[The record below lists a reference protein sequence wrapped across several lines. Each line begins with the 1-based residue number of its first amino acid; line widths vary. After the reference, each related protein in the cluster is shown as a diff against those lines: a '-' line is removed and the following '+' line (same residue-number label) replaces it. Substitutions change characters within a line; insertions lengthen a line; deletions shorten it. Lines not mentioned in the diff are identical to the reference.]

1 MAYSGVV
8 GCNAWGGAGNEQVM
22 SKPNAAASVDAATDR
37 FEQLFRSHH
46 ATVVAYVRRRAP
58 GAAVDDVVG
67 ETFLVAWR
75 RLDRVPDEELP
86 WLLGVAR
93 NVLATNRRGAL
104 RHRALTLRLGSAS
117 AQRGAPGAVEAGAS
131 GASDRVDGPLSVAL
145 AKLAPKDRE
154 ALTLIAWDGLQ
165 PNEAAL
171 VLGEA
176 PGTFR
181 VRLHRARRR
190 LRRLLEERSEP
201 VQPASEP
208 RLRVEETTHD

>member
-1 MAYSGVV
+1 
-8 GCNAWGGAGNEQVM
+8 
-22 SKPNAAASVDAATDR
+22 
-37 FEQLFRSHH
+37 
-46 ATVVAYVRRRAP
+46 
-58 GAAVDDVVG
+58 
-67 ETFLVAWR
+67 
-75 RLDRVPDEELP
+75 
-86 WLLGVAR
+86 
-93 NVLATNRRGAL
+93 
-104 RHRALTLRLGSAS
+104 
-117 AQRGAPGAVEAGAS
+117 
-131 GASDRVDGPLSVAL
+131 VAL

-190 LRRLLEERSEP
+190 LRRLLEERPEP